1 MPIEALIALVSLAA
15 GLVADRRSSDE
26 TRANEGPSDDLVSRD
41 MIPQAVMSRA
51 REMLDHYGSRPML
64 CGDSVVVSGWWIESH
79 TLGCRNQADEPEEE
93 WGSSHQTILRESEDS
108 PTTVVLGPVGDH
120 DVFVTV
126 HPLGPELERIG
137 ISVQ

>member
-51 REMLDHYGSRPML
+51 REMLDH
-64 CGDSVVVSGWWIESH
+64 
-79 TLGCRNQADEPEEE
+79 
-93 WGSSHQTILRESEDS
+93 
-108 PTTVVLGPVGDH
+108 
-120 DVFVTV
+120 
-126 HPLGPELERIG
+126 
-137 ISVQ
+137 

>member
-51 REMLDHYGSRPML
+51 REMLDHYGSRP
-64 CGDSVVVSGWWIESH
+64 WWS
-79 TLGCRNQADEPEEE
+79 LAG
-93 WGSSHQTILRESEDS
+93 GSSRTLWDVATR
-108 PTTVVLGPVGDH
+108 PTSQKRSGGALTRRSYGRAR
-120 DVFVTV
+120 TAR
-126 HPLGPELERIG
+126 PLSCWALSAIMT
-137 ISVQ
+137 SS